1 MLLYLQVIS
10 PTQLLKKKKTPKN
23 YDNMN
28 NLKLYQFRE
37 SC

>member
-10 PTQLLKKKKTPKN
+10 PTQLLKKKTPKN